1 MTVSATISAE
11 SAGCRGISSA
21 AYRGTAARSYR
32 CHLESSP
39 GAAVAGLI
47 CRGFFLFV
55 CADNGNVLVPA
66 NYEKKEAAVISS
78 IFLFFY
84 LSPFFLLSA
93 GTEVNKMLD
102 KI

>member
-1 MTVSATISAE
+1 MK
-11 SAGCRGISSA
+11 
-21 AYRGTAARSYR
+21 
-32 CHLESSP
+32 
-39 GAAVAGLI
+39 
-47 CRGFFLFV
+47 
-55 CADNGNVLVPA
+55 
-66 NYEKKEAAVISS
+66 KKEAAVISS